1 MEGAGAKPDWGGRCD
16 LPIAK
21 PPCPGCIGACCCP
34 AAPVINIVPTHLPCR
49 RSWVRRSAAEGEAA
63 PPEERGSIYAVGRYQ
78 LIPSTMKLALQWSKI
93 SWSEK
98 FTPEVQDRLFC
109 TLLSHKRPQVGRYLL
124 GEGSLQHALD
134 SLAKEW
140 ASVAYRGPYSYYS
153 GIGGNRAH
161 ITVDEAAVALEA
173 GRAL

>member
-63 PPEERGSIYAVGRYQ
+63 PPEERGSIYAAFPPVGGDGSAWQ
-78 LIPSTMKLALQWSKI
+78 A
-93 SWSEK
+93 
-98 FTPEVQDRLFC
+98 VQSC
-109 TLLSHKRPQVGRYLL
+109 TQAGGFVAMQQRML
-124 GEGSLQHALD
+124 GQTESFWPA
-134 SLAKEW
+134 
-140 ASVAYRGPYSYYS
+140 
-153 GIGGNRAH
+153 
-161 ITVDEAAVALEA
+161 ITTA
-173 GRAL
+173 GRTDGQRVPWRVL